1 MLRSETAANSA
12 RLATALNGLRRYQ
25 EAERP
30 PPPEP
35 PPAIAEAQGAMLRD
49 YRPSNGNG
57 PPILVVPSL
66 INPPNILD
74 LGGGRSLL
82 RWLADR
88 GHRPLLVDWGW
99 DVERRRAHGVGGHV
113 EHILLP
119 LIETLGEPPN
129 VLGYCLGGT
138 MAAAA
143 AALAETRALVTIAA
157 PWHFDGF
164 PESSRTLLG
173 RLWANAE
180 PAATALGMLPMEV
193 LQSAFWSLDPARTV
207 GKFEAF
213 AAFEPGSVEARAFVA
228 LEDWANDGPPIPEA
242 AAREMFESLF
252 AADLPGSGAWTV
264 GGRAI
269 DPAALA
275 CPTLHIVS
283 TVDRIVPRETA
294 FRSGERLELD
304 LGHVGMVIGGRARER
319 LWEPLSAWLFR
330 SATNC

>member
-1 MLRSETAANSA
+1 LLRSETAANPE
-12 RLATALNGLRRYQ
+12 RLAAGLAGLRRYQ
-25 EAERP
+25 EAERA

-35 PPAIAEAQGAMLRD
+35 PPAVAEAEGAILRD
-49 YRPSNGNG
+49 YRPANGTG
-57 PPILVVPSL
+57 PPVLVIPSL

-82 RWLADR
+82 RWLASR

-99 DVERRRAHGVGGHV
+99 DVERRRALGVGGHV
-113 EHILLP
+113 ERVILP
-119 LIETLGEPPN
+119 LIETLDERP
-129 VLGYCLGGT
+129 VILGYCLGGT
-138 MAAAA
+138 MAVAA
-143 AALAETRALVTIAA
+143 AALAEARALVTIAA

-164 PESSRTLLG
+164 PEDSRSLIG
-173 RLWANAE
+173 RLWSNAQ
-180 PAATALGMLPMEV
+180 PAARALGMLPMEV
-193 LQSAFWSLDPARTV
+193 LQSAFWSLDPGRTV

-213 AAFEPGSVEARAFVA
+213 AAFDPDSVEARAFVA

-252 AADLPGSGAWTV
+252 ASDLPGAGTWTV
-264 GGRAI
+264 GGRTI

-275 CPTLHIVS
+275 CPSLHIVS

-294 FRSGERLELD
+294 IRAGERLELE

-319 LWEPLSAWLFR
+319 LWEPLSDWLSR
-330 SATNC
+330 NAASC